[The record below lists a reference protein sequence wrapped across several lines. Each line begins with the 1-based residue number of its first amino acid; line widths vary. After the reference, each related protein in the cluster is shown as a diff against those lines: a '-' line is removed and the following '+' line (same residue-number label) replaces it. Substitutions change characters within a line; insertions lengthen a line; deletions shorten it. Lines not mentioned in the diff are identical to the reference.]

1 MLMSF
6 ARLWNRR
13 GERKSQPIR
22 KHATPT
28 KKKPPTRPTLEALED
43 RLVPTVAF
51 TPQLGTTTVTS
62 SSSANALSLHSP
74 PVVLI
79 FTGNYWQNT
88 TQGKQDEQNITKAV
102 QDIIKSPYLSK
113 LTQYGYQGTA
123 TYAAAHEDTATPKLD
138 GTNGN
143 TPSSGTLTNFVN
155 NEIAKHPSWAPATSS
170 SDKQQ
175 QPIYVVVND
184 PQDSST
190 ASGTYGFNWVYNGST
205 THAVYVGATAN
216 SSGGVNMDRFTAVFS
231 HELAEAMAPY
241 ITVTDPG
248 KFNQGSQIADNE
260 PEQGNGY
267 TYRLGNGGL
276 VQAYWSQSDKA
287 FVVPDGN
294 TQTFTLQ
301 PIWSS
306 NKFTGQYNLGVK
318 GDQRGSSYNDQI
330 TISSIFG
337 GGFVNLNGEKASFDA
352 GKIKSIN
359 VNTLGGSNTVNV
371 LAVSPGVAV
380 NIDSWGQSNDTVTV
394 GSNGSLAYIAGTV
407 NVANSSGKTQ
417 LVVDDHNDTKG
428 RTFGITNNQVWSTA
442 TLFGASSP
450 INYTGASTNSN
461 GALVGVTSL
470 VVDGGSGPNTFSV
483 NSTAANTPLTLNTGP
498 IPLYAPNGS
507 NTVNIRGS
515 SSAVSVKSY
524 GNDNVTI
531 GSDWHSLAGIG
542 GPVSVSNGSGQ
553 DNLAIDDSWD
563 SSARSITITDNAVKV
578 AAAGSEP
585 VVTINYTPAQQQSNG
600 QMIGVNQLRL
610 WLSTHDVL
618 HSNQVEVDSVGPNT
632 PTTIYG
638 DDTRDILT
646 GPAAGKVLFKR
657 YGT

>member
-6 ARLWNRR
+6 PRFWNRR
-13 GERKSQPIR
+13 GERKAQPIR
-22 KHATPT
+22 KRATPT

-43 RLVPTVAF
+43 RLVPTIAF
-51 TPQLGTTTVTS
+51 TPQLGTPTVTS

-123 TYAAAHEDTATPKLD
+123 TYAAAHEDTATPVL
-138 GTNGN
+138 NGPGLN
-143 TPSSGTLTNFVN
+143 TPSSTTLTNFVN
-155 NEIAKHPSWAPATSS
+155 TEIAKHPSWVPATSS

-175 QPIYVVVND
+175 QPIYVVVSD
-184 PQDSST
+184 PADSSG
-190 ASGTYGFNWVYNGST
+190 SYGYNTPDGSSA
-205 THAVYVGATAN
+205 HVIYVGTNTN
-216 SSGGVNMDRFTAVFS
+216 SSGLLQMDPVTTLFS
-231 HELAEAMAPY
+231 HELAESIAPY
-241 ITVTDPG
+241 ITVSDPG
-248 KFNQGSQIADNE
+248 KTN
-260 PEQGNGY
+260 GNGFNSKGQPNPLQIGDGEPDNGPTNSFY
-267 TYRLGNGGL
+267 DYRLNTGEL

-294 TQTFTLQ
+294 KQTFTLQ
-301 PIWSS
+301 PIWNGNSFS
-306 NKFTGQYNLGVK
+306 GQYNLGVAS
-318 GDQRGSSYNDQI
+318 DQPGSNY

-337 GGFVNLNGEKASFDA
+337 GAAANVNGERASFDA
-352 GKIKSIN
+352 STIKTIN
-359 VNTLGGSNTVNV
+359 VNTLGGGSNTVNV
-371 LAVSPGVAV
+371 LAVSPGVTV
-380 NIDSWGQSNDTVTV
+380 NVDSWGKSNDTVTV
-394 GSNGSLAYIAGTV
+394 GYNGSLAYIAGTV

-428 RTFGITNNQVWSTA
+428 RTVGITNNQVWSTA
-442 TLFGASSP
+442 MSGQV
-450 INYTGASTNSN
+450 NYTGASTNSN

-483 NSTAANTPLTLNTGP
+483 NSTAANTPLTLQTGP

-515 SSAVSVKSY
+515 SSAVSVQSY

-531 GSDWHSLAGIG
+531 GSDRHSLAGIG

-585 VVTINYTPAQQQSNG
+585 AVTINYTPAQKNSTG
-600 QMIGVNQLRL
+600 QMVGVNQLGL

-618 HSNQVEVDSVGPNT
+618 HSNQVEVDSVGPNAT
-632 PTTIYG
+632 TTIKG
-638 DDTRDILT
+638 TSRDKLT
-646 GPAAGKVLFKR
+646 GPAAGQVKFSQW
-657 YGT
+657 